1 MYQRTG
7 YYISKSTQRLI
18 LDSINLCYCF
28 TTHLCKNTRD
38 KIMKPTFFLF
48 LLSIFNI
55 LNTVYASDTLSLPSV
70 IKKVQPSVVGV
81 GTLTPIEGNLA
92 QLKGTGFVIGGGRYI
107 ATNYH
112 VVSETLSQDKIQKR
126 VVFVGTGRKFELH
139 EVEIIDFDPVF
150 DLAILEIVTD
160 KVVLPSKFTFRE
172 TESMVEPGVE
182 IAFTGFPIGSVLGL
196 YPATHKG
203 IIAAVT
209 PDSSQANSSSQ
220 LNSQLIARLQRKFD
234 VYQLDA
240 TAFPGNSGSA
250 LYVAN
255 SGEVIGII
263 NKVMVQG
270 GKEYALS
277 SPSGITYA
285 IPVKHLRNLAT
296 RNNISL

>member
-1 MYQRTG
+1 M
-7 YYISKSTQRLI
+7 KS
-18 LDSINLCYCF
+18 
-28 TTHLCKNTRD
+28 
-38 KIMKPTFFLF
+38 TFFLIV
-48 LLSIFNI
+48 LSIFHI
-55 LNTVYASDTLSLPSV
+55 LNTVYASDSLSLPLI

-112 VVSETLSQDKIQKR
+112 VVSETLSQEKIQKR

-139 EVEIIDFDPVF
+139 EVEILDFDPVF

-182 IAFTGFPIGSVLGL
+182 IAFTGFPIGRVLGL

-203 IIAAVT
+203 IIAVVT
-209 PDSSQANSSSQ
+209 PDSNQANSSSQ

-255 SGEVIGII
+255 SGEVVGII

-285 IPVKHLRNLAT
+285 IPVKHLRNLAS
-296 RNNISL
+296 RNNIKL